1 MFTEFLRTADRRRP
15 RFDIALTVLLLL
27 SGAPLA
33 CDSPSGPDLG
43 PPLSASNMRHH
54 LEVLAADRMMG
65 RRAGSDYERRA
76 ADYIR
81 ARFQAYGLL
90 PGADGYL
97 QGFPIDRVVDGRTG
111 LRSQN
116 VIGVLRGAGSLAEEV
131 VVLGAHYDHLGW
143 IMAGD
148 SVVVF
153 NGADDNASGTAL
165 LLELARAMSG
175 AVRGPELK
183 GRDRRS
189 IVFQAFGAEEV
200 GLVGSFYY
208 CDHPTVR
215 MERIVA
221 MLNFD
226 MVGRFGPQGLFLMGA
241 SSSSDWS
248 ELVVDANDEMLP
260 IVYTDEALNRSD
272 QYCFYQNGTP
282 VLFFHTG
289 LHDQYHT
296 PRDDISLI
304 DVDGIVTVG
313 ELAMDVLLELIVTPS
328 PPNYT
333 GGAFPGVDLLVET
346 G

>member
-1 MFTEFLRTADRRRP
+1 MFTDSLRIPDRWRP
-15 RFDIALTVLLLL
+15 RFTIALTVLLAL
-27 SGAPLA
+27 GAPLG
-33 CDSPSGPDLG
+33 CDSPSGPDLDS
-43 PPLSASNMRHH
+43 PLSASNVRRH
-54 LEVLAADRMMG
+54 LETLAADDMRG

-81 ARFQAYGLL
+81 ARFRDYDLL

-97 QGFPIDRVVDGRTG
+97 QGFPVGRAVDGRTG

-116 VIGVLRGAGSLAEEV
+116 VIGVVLGAGSLAEEV
-131 VVLGAHYDHLGW
+131 VVVGAHYDHLGW
-143 IMAGD
+143 ITAGD

-165 LLELARAMSG
+165 LIELSRVMSG
-175 AVRGPELK
+175 AVRRPELN

-208 CDHPTVR
+208 CDHPTVP
-215 MERIVA
+215 MDRIIA

-241 SSSSDWS
+241 SSSPDWT
-248 ELVVDANDEMLP
+248 ELVADANDEMLP

-272 QYCFYQNGTP
+272 QYCFYQSRTP

-289 LHDQYHT
+289 LHNQYHT
-296 PRDDISLI
+296 PRDDVSLI
-304 DVDGIVTVG
+304 DVDGMVTVG
-313 ELAMDVLLELIVTPS
+313 ELAMDVLLELILTPS
-328 PPNYT
+328 PPSYT
-333 GGAFPGVDLLVET
+333 EGTLPGVDLLVGT

>member
-1 MFTEFLRTADRRRP
+1 
-15 RFDIALTVLLLL
+15 
-27 SGAPLA
+27 
-33 CDSPSGPDLG
+33 
-43 PPLSASNMRHH
+43 MRHH
-54 LEVLAADRMMG
+54 LEVLAADGMMG
-65 RRAGSDYERRA
+65 RRAGSGYERQA
-76 ADYIR
+76 AGYIR

-90 PGADGYL
+90 PGADEYL
-97 QGFPIDRVVDGRTG
+97 QGFPIDRVVDGQTG
-111 LRSQN
+111 LSSQN

-143 IMAGD
+143 ITAGD

-175 AVRGPELK
+175 VVRGRELK

-189 IVFQAFGAEEV
+189 VVFQAFGAEEV

-208 CDHPTVR
+208 CDHPTVP
-215 MERIVA
+215 MEGIVA

-241 SSSSDWS
+241 SSSSDWR
-248 ELVVDANDEMLP
+248 ELVVGANDERLP

-272 QYCFYQNGTP
+272 QYCFYQNETP
-282 VLFFHTG
+282 ILFFHTG

-296 PRDDISLI
+296 PRDDVALI
-304 DVDGIVTVG
+304 DVDGMVAVG
-313 ELAMDVLLELIVTPS
+313 ELAMEVLVDLIVTPS
-328 PPNYT
+328 PPSYT
-333 GGAFPGVDLLVET
+333 GGTLPGVGALVDT
-346 G
+346 GRAAGVRRSP